1 MTPALSSGGSASRS
15 ESKAATISSLEKVLT
30 RFSTAE
36 GIYSETLPSETS
48 TQSAGSIYTG
58 GRAAMMKY
66 EIILYWSSEDDAF
79 IAEVPELAGC
89 AADGVRRQE
98 AL

>member
-1 MTPALSSGGSASRS
+1 MAESVLVRVLRVRRIPASASMTPALSSGGSASRS

-48 TQSAGSIYTG
+48 TQSAGSI
-58 GRAAMMKY
+58 
-66 EIILYWSSEDDAF
+66 
-79 IAEVPELAGC
+79 
-89 AADGVRRQE
+89 
-98 AL
+98 